1 MQMTQH
7 IIDISF
13 EMLFYA
19 YPTASLLCDSQ
30 GDILMANQAAQ
41 HLMQYKALELNN
53 KNVLSFFPD
62 LKFSDKSSTTS
73 ISALIPHGVTVAHSH
88 PLYVHV
94 ECTAINDAASTYWLI
109 TLLSDR
115 RRQAEHALQNILQAA
130 LPCSQDYQEQTK
142 LASLTEREREVM
154 SLAVAGYHNK
164 EIARA
169 LGISHRTVEIHKS
182 RIMHKTGASNL
193 LELARMASAS
203 QVAASS

>member
-1 MQMTQH
+1 MTQH

-13 EMLFYA
+13 DKLFYA
-19 YPTASLLCDSQ
+19 HPTASLLCDSQ
-30 GDILMANQAAQ
+30 GNILMANQAAQ
-41 HLMQYKALELNN
+41 HLLQYKALALNHI
-53 KNVLSFFPD
+53 NVLSFFPD
-62 LKFSDKSSTTS
+62 LKFPDKGNAAS
-73 ISALIPHGVTVAHSH
+73 ISAQILPTVTITNSH